1 MMSNTSM
8 DESTCPNGH
17 RKSIVMVFWD
27 RETKSLTCNL
37 PEPTSPNQIATLEEF
52 KSKLKSIEGTLGDTL
67 DRVFKGA
74 ADSSINEIEGED
86 EAQGSAAD
94 GDCEVLN
101 EKISKLQ
108 NEQILHSKQIQKLR
122 SGF

>member
-1 MMSNTSM
+1 M
-8 DESTCPNGH
+8 DKSTCPNGH

-67 DRVFKGA
+67 DRVFKGT
-74 ADSSINEIEGED
+74 ADSINEIDCED
-86 EAQGSAAD
+86 ELQGSTTD

-122 SGF
+122 LSS

>member
-8 DESTCPNGH
+8 DKSTCPNGH

-67 DRVFKGA
+67 DRVFKGT
-74 ADSSINEIEGED
+74 ADSINEIDCED
-86 EAQGSAAD
+86 ELQGSTTD

-122 SGF
+122 LSS